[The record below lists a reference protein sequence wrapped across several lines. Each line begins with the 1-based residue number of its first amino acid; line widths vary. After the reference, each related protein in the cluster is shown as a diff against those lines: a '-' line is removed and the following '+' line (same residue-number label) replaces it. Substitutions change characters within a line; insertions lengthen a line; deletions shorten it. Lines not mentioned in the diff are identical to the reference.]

1 MNAAPRPPSMTMLP
15 AALAY
20 AQRLGWPVFPVH
32 GISNGH
38 CTCGS
43 VKCERPGKHP
53 VGNLVPHGLKDASTD
68 VEVINH
74 WWRAAPWANIGVATG
89 AVSGLA
95 VLDVDVI
102 KGGDESLFDLERTH
116 GKLPDTVMALTGSGG
131 YHYLFAHPGS
141 GVRIK
146 NSVDNLGVGLDVRG
160 DGGYIVVAPSLHIK
174 GKQYTWE
181 ESCKPLVTPIAPLPA
196 WLLEK
201 VRDAK
206 KAKGPGPGPSAIR
219 LDALV
224 VARVRAALPY
234 IQSDD
239 RDAWLSVGMALHATG
254 AGQQAYGLWCE
265 WAQQSD
271 KFDLADSA
279 RVWKSFKQGGGI
291 TLKTMFSMA
300 RDGGWIEPAP
310 ERDDSDAIPE
320 HDSDRAVQHDD
331 SWKELLIRKVNA
343 NTGEISYP
351 CRAHNLILI
360 ISNDPVWANR
370 LSFDEFRQR
379 VVDGANEWTDAAEI
393 ELKAW
398 LEKNWISGEV
408 KTATLREAVTAVAS
422 RHTIHPVRDWLDA
435 LVWDGTERLPT
446 FFSDYCGTP
455 LTPYSE
461 AVARSLFVSAVAR
474 IMHPGAKVDTM
485 VCLEGKQGLG
495 KSKLVQAMFGSAW
508 HCEITEAPGG
518 LDFYQNLRGKWVG
531 EFSELSA
538 MGKVDQNR
546 VKQALTQTQDTYR
559 ASYGRHSHTY
569 PRQFVFIGN
578 TNKHEYLMDE
588 TGARRYL
595 PIECTE
601 INVDAV
607 AAIRDQLFAEAV
619 VRYRAGE
626 IWWDIPGAEREQE
639 DRYQRDVWEEKIA
652 DWLKGKMKVTTLEVM
667 EECLMLKTDR
677 QGRSEQTRV
686 GNILRRL
693 KWVPKRGDGGSRQRF
708 YEPLRR

>member
-1 MNAAPRPPSMTMLP
+1 MNAAPISPSMNMLP

-20 AQRLGWPVFPVH
+20 TQRLGWPVFPVH

-38 CTCGS
+38 CTCGNLRC
-43 VKCERPGKHP
+43 KHPGKHP
-53 VGNLVPHGLKDASTD
+53 VGNLVPHGLKDASVDPD
-68 VEVINH
+68 VVTR
-74 WWRAAPWANIGVATG
+74 WWREAPWANIGVTTG

-116 GKLPDTVMALTGSGG
+116 GKLPETVMALTGAGG
-131 YHYLFAHPGS
+131 YHYLFAHPGN
-141 GVRIK
+141 GVRVK
-146 NSVDNLGVGLDVRG
+146 NSVDNLGAGLDIRG
-160 DGGYIVVAPSLHIK
+160 DGGYIVVAPSLHIQ
-174 GKQYTWE
+174 GRQYAWE
-181 ESCKPLVTPIAPLPA
+181 ESCKPLVTPIVPMPG
-196 WLLEK
+196 WLLDR
-201 VRDAK
+201 VRDTQK
-206 KAKGPGPGPSAIR
+206 VKAAGPGPSSIR
-219 LDALV
+219 LNALT

-265 WAQQSD
+265 WAQQSE
-271 KFDLADSA
+271 KFDMADSS
-279 RVWKSFKQGGGI
+279 RVWKSFKQDGGI
-291 TLKTMFSMA
+291 TLKTLFSAA
-300 RDGGWIEPAP
+300 RESGWIEPAADRDESDSTSGQSSEP
-310 ERDDSDAIPE
+310 EAGDE
-320 HDSDRAVQHDD
+320 V
-331 SWKELLIRKVNA
+331 WKESLIQKVNFK
-343 NTGEISYP
+343 TGEVSYP
-351 CRAHNLILI
+351 CRAYNLILI
-360 ISNDPVWANR
+360 LGNDPAWANR

-379 VVDGANEWTDAAEI
+379 VVVDGREEWTDAAEV

-398 LEKNWISGEV
+398 LEKTWISGEV

-422 RHTIHPVRDWLDA
+422 RHTVHPVRDWLNA

-474 IMHPGAKVDTM
+474 IMRPGAKVDTM
-485 VCLEGKQGLG
+485 VCLEGRQGLG

-578 TNKHEYLMDE
+578 TNKQEYLMDE

-601 INVDAV
+601 INVSAV
-607 AAIRDQLFAEAV
+607 ESIRDQLFAEAV

-626 IWWDIPGAEREQE
+626 TWWDIPGAEQEQE
-639 DRYQRDVWEEKIA
+639 QRYQRDVWEEKIA
-652 DWLKGKMKVTTLEVM
+652 DWLKGKMKATILEVM

-693 KWVPKRGDGGSRQRF
+693 KWVPKRGGNGERQRF